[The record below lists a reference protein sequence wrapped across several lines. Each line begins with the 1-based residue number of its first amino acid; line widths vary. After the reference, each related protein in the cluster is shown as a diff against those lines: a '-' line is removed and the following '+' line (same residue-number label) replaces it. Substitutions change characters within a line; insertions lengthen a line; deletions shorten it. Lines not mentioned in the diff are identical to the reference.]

1 MSFFN
6 PKEEFKEAI
15 NEWLGEVATS
25 IAQRA
30 LELAGKYINAP
41 TNVEEVALFSY
52 FSVFSQAVSYGLL
65 ALSFYGGILRIM
77 KESALGESEPDW
89 LPLVGNTAIA
99 ASFIF
104 ATRWII
110 LDFLIPISNE
120 FINFVG
126 KAPIKWNL
134 TVDAILNPIKGAGVG
149 WAETAFDIII
159 MVLIWSIGSFALCIS
174 SLIRYGQL
182 FVAIILGPI
191 LAARYSPNSA
201 VFMTYWKE
209 VIALVFTGPIH
220 MTMFA
225 LTLANAGKGTF
236 EGLIWS
242 VSFAVVGAFG
252 PSILKGYLHRSGA
265 GAAMV
270 GGGRFIYYRVM
281 FAGLKGIRG

>member
-1 MSFFN
+1 MFLN

-15 NEWLGEVATS
+15 NEWLGEVAS
-25 IAQRA
+25 SLAQRA

-120 FINFVG
+120 FIEFIG

-134 TVDAILNPIKGAGVG
+134 TVDDILHPLKGAGIG
-149 WAETAFDIII
+149 WAEMHFDIII

-182 FVAIILGPI
+182 FVAIIIGPI

-209 VIALVFTGPIH
+209 VVALVFTGPVH

-236 EGLIWS
+236 EGLVWS
-242 VSFAVVGAFG
+242 ASFAITGAFG
-252 PSILKGYLHRSGA
+252 PAILKSYLHRSGTA
-265 GAAMV
+265 AAMV

-281 FAGLKGIRG
+281 FAGLKGIKR

>member
-1 MSFFN
+1 MFFD

-15 NEWLGEVATS
+15 NEWVGEVATS
-25 IAQRA
+25 LAQRA
-30 LELAGKYINAP
+30 LELSGKYINAP
-41 TNVEEVALFSY
+41 TNMEEVALFSY
-52 FSVFSQAVSYGLL
+52 FSVVSQSVAYGLL

-77 KESALGESEPDW
+77 KESMLGESDPDW
-89 LPLVGNTAIA
+89 LPLVGNTAVA

-120 FINFVG
+120 FVSFIG

-149 WAETAFDIII
+149 WAEVAFDIVI
-159 MVLIWSIGSFALCIS
+159 MTLIWGIGSLALTIA

-182 FVAIILGPI
+182 FIAIVLGPI

-209 VIALVFTGPIH
+209 VIALVFTGPVH
-220 MTMFA
+220 MMMFA

-236 EGLIWS
+236 EGLVWS
-242 VSFAVVGAFG
+242 TSFAIVGAFG
-252 PSILKGYLHRSGA
+252 PAILKSYLHRSGA
-265 GAAMV
+265 GAALV
-270 GGGRFIYYRVM
+270 GGGKFIYYRVM